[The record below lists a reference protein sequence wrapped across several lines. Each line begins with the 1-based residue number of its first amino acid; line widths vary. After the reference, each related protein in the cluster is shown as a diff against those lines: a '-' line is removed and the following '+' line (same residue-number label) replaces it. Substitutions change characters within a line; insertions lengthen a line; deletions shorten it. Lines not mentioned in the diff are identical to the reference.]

1 MPELSDR
8 ASSLLRFLRKNADAE
23 RVVRPE
29 SGVTYQS
36 AASKWAEAEVANPPG
51 GIRVGGLFEASSD
64 DFEEVVS
71 ELVLKGYLDVPD
83 RFGFRLL

>member
-1 MPELSDR
+1 L
-8 ASSLLRFLRKNADAE
+8 E

-29 SGVTYQS
+29 SGITYET
-36 AASKWAEAEVANPPG
+36 AASKWAEADIDNPSG
-51 GIRVGGLFEASSD
+51 GLRIGGLFEASND